1 MDIECLSNDEN
12 MEEKIKN
19 IIIQN
24 SEKLSYNQIKKLLDI
39 ENEEENQK
47 LNEILEKLELEG
59 YLYLNDYGKYQLFSK
74 SGKLSIGEIRYNSK
88 NKPYVVC
95 GKNCI
100 YISPNYLNGAI
111 TGDIVIVKKCNHQ
124 IHGYSSAVIDKILKR
139 QKGEL
144 IFDYINGEFIP
155 YNWTSEIKVNIN
167 NNNSI
172 KLVNGSRV
180 LVKFSLEKENN
191 YYNGEIVSIIGHKDD
206 PSLEIKTIAID
217 NGIDIDFSKE
227 ALEQANSIKTYVTEE
242 EIQERLNS
250 DYGRDFRGE
259 IIFTIDGKNTKDIDD
274 AVSIKK
280 LSNGNY
286 LLGVHIAD
294 VSHYIKEDSILDL
307 EARERSTS
315 TYPYNYVIPMLP
327 HILSNGICSLNP
339 NEDRLALSCI
349 MEINH
354 NGEVINYEIV
364 DSIIN
369 SKMKMRYDE
378 INDIFEK
385 NIMHKQYEPYIYD
398 LSLMAELSII
408 LESAKIKRGFI
419 SFNDTEVQF
428 EDNNG
433 IPTKVSKR
441 TRGTAEKIIENFML
455 LANETVSTYYY
466 NFDFP
471 GIYRDHPAPNADS
484 IRQIVNFLGLNI
496 RIPQNLDNPK
506 AVQNIINKIQKYDEG
521 DVYGELLLRSMK
533 RAFYSPYNIGHFGL
547 ALTTYTHFTSPIRRY
562 PDLMTHRILRLLRD
576 NLLDVDYEK
585 LIKKLDS
592 ICKHA
597 SIKERIADRVEKTA
611 NEYKMAEYM
620 ENHIGEYFS
629 AYIQCISK
637 KGITIKTKEGIFGK
651 ISMEQLQNEG
661 FNFDEKYLCLYNKNT
676 NTQLFIGNNIEVKV
690 TTAQRDKIK
699 IIFSFIKKIE
709 KDNDKG
715 KIKKIS

>member
-1 MDIECLSNDEN
+1 MDIDCLSN

-19 IIIQN
+19 IVIQN
-24 SEKLSYNQIKKLLDI
+24 SEKLSYNQIKKLLNI
-39 ENEEENQK
+39 ENEEKIQE
-47 LNEILEKLELEG
+47 LDTLLEKLELEG

-74 SGKLSIGEIRYNSK
+74 CGKLSIGEIRCNSK
-88 NKPYVVC
+88 NKPYVVS

-111 TGDIVIVKKCNHQ
+111 TGDIVVVRRCNHQ
-124 IHGYSSAVIDKILKR
+124 IPGYSSAVIDKILKR

-144 IFDYINGEFIP
+144 IFDYVNGEYIP
-155 YNWTSEIKVNIN
+155 YNWAKEININ
-167 NNNSI
+167 IKHNNSI
-172 KLVNGSRV
+172 KIVNGSRV
-180 LVKFSLEKENN
+180 LVKISLEKDNN
-191 YYNGEIVSIIGHKDD
+191 CYNGEIVSIIGHKDD

-227 ALEQANSIKTYVTEE
+227 ALEQANSISTVVTEE
-242 EIQERLNS
+242 EIQKRLNNN
-250 DYGRDFRGE
+250 GRDLRNE
-259 IIFTIDGKNTKDIDD
+259 TIFTIDGKNTKDIDD

-280 LSNGNY
+280 LNNGNY

-315 TYPYNYVIPMLP
+315 AYPYNYVIPMLP
-327 HILSNGICSLNP
+327 HVLSNGICSLNP

-364 DSIIN
+364 DTIIN

-378 INDIFEK
+378 INDIFEE
-385 NIMHKQYEPYIYD
+385 NIMHEQYNPFLYD
-398 LSLMAELSII
+398 LSLMAELSVI
-408 LESAKIKRGFI
+408 LESAKIKRGYL
-419 SFNDTEVQF
+419 SFNEKEVQF

-433 IPTKVSKR
+433 VPTKVSKR

-455 LANETVSTYYY
+455 LANETVSSYYG
-466 NFDFP
+466 NIDFP
-471 GIYRDHPAPNADS
+471 GIFRDHPAPNANS
-484 IRQIVNFLGLNI
+484 IRQIVELLGLNI

-521 DVYGELLLRSMK
+521 EIYGELLLTSMK
-533 RAFYSPYNIGHFGL
+533 RAFYSPINIGHFGL
-547 ALTTYTHFTSPIRRY
+547 ALPTYTHFTSPIRRY
-562 PDLMTHRILRLLRD
+562 PDLMTHRIVRLLRD
-576 NLLDVDYEK
+576 NLLNVDYNQ
-585 LIKKLDS
+585 LIKKLDL

-620 ENHIGEYFS
+620 ENHIGENFV
-629 AYIQCISK
+629 AYIQYISK
-637 KGITIKTKEGIFGK
+637 KGISIKTEEGIFGK
-651 ISMEQLQNEG
+651 ISMEQLQGEG
-661 FNFDEKYLCLYNKNT
+661 FQFDEKNLCLYNKNT
-676 NTQLFIGNNIEVKV
+676 TIYIGDKIEVKV
-690 TTAQRDKIK
+690 ITAHKDKIK
-699 IIFSFIKKIE
+699 ILFSFIQKIE
-709 KDNDKG
+709 KDKG
-715 KIKKIS
+715 KTKKIS